1 MIIIGGSH
9 AISTN
14 EELYFGDDIDSSNS
28 NSLICKK
35 FDKNCIAEYAELA
48 KQKVPLL
55 FHVVDIRDLVYACII
70 GAKYVAVNKEDA
82 PIMQKIANEY
92 MYDTKVL
99 ALIYDEDEIE
109 WVATHSIDGALFT
122 PEEFEE

>member
-1 MIIIGGSH
+1 MIIIGGNR

-14 EELYFGDDIDSSNS
+14 EELFFGENIDSSKP

-35 FDKNCIAEYAELA
+35 FDKNSLSEYSQLA
-48 KQKVPLL
+48 QEKVPLL
-55 FHVVDIRDLVYACII
+55 FHVVDIRDFVYACII